1 MALIGFNNQA
11 LSSFDTPR
19 NLFWSLS
26 NTGTTKTCV
35 LTSVGIHGGK
45 QVYGVAFNSLLNG
58 TPTSTYQNLSVAT
71 STVINVDRAHNGAT
85 FALLFNDHS
94 SSLFTCLTARG
105 MGTVQSLTANGFD
118 TSFPEIRRLVT
129 LGYL

>member
-11 LSSFDTPR
+11 LSSFDTPK

-35 LTSVGIHGGK
+35 LTSVGVHGGK
-45 QVYGVAFNSLLNG
+45 QIYGVAFNSLLNG
-58 TPTSTYQNLSVAT
+58 TPTAAYQNLSVAT
-71 STVINVDRAHNGAT
+71 GTVINVDKAHNGAT

-94 SSLFTCLTARG
+94 SSLFTCLTGRG

-118 TSFPEIRRLVT
+118 TSFPEIRRLVA

>member
-11 LSSFDTPR
+11 LSSFDTPK

-26 NTGTTKTCV
+26 NSGTTKTCE

-45 QVYGVAFNSLLNG
+45 QVYGVAFNSLTGANTALF
-58 TPTSTYQNLSVAT
+58 QNLSVAT
-71 STVINVDRAHNGAT
+71 GTVIRVDRAHNNTT
-85 FALLFNDHS
+85 FAVLFNDHS
-94 SSLFTCLTARG
+94 SSLFTCLTASG

-129 LGYL
+129 LGYI

>member
-11 LSSFDTPR
+11 LSSFDTPK

-35 LTSVGIHGGK
+35 LTSVGVHGGK
-45 QVYGVAFNSLLNG
+45 QVYGVAFNTLNG
-58 TPTSTYQNLSVAT
+58 TPSTSFQNLSVAT
-71 STVINVDRAHNGAT
+71 GTVINVDRAHDGAT

-94 SSLFTCLTARG
+94 SSLFTCLTSRG
-105 MGTVQSLTANGFD
+105 MGIVQSLTANGFD
-118 TSFPEIRRLVT
+118 TSFPEIRRLVA

>member
-11 LSSFDTPR
+11 LSSFDSPK

-35 LTSVGIHGGK
+35 LTSVGVHGGK
-45 QVYGVAFNSLLNG
+45 QIYGVAFNSLTGAN
-58 TPTSTYQNLSVAT
+58 TAAFQNLSVAT
-71 STVINVDRAHNGAT
+71 GTVINVDRAHNGKT
-85 FALLFNDHS
+85 FAVLFTDHS
-94 SSLFTCLTARG
+94 SSLFTCLTASG
-105 MGTVQSLTANGFD
+105 MGTVQSLTVNGFD
-118 TSFPEIRRLVT
+118 TSYPEIRRLVT

>member
-26 NTGTTKTCV
+26 NTGTTKTV
-35 LTSVGIHGGK
+35 ALTSVGVHQGK
-45 QVYGVAFNSLLNG
+45 QVLGVAFNSLSSG
-58 TPTSTYQNLSVAT
+58 TAASSFQNLSVAT
-71 STVINVDRAHNGAT
+71 GTVINVDKAHNGQR
-85 FALLFNDHS
+85 FAVLFTDHS
-94 SSLFTCLTARG
+94 SSLFTCVTASG

-118 TSFPEIRRLVT
+118 TSYPEIRRLVT
-129 LGYL
+129 LGYI

>member
-26 NTGTTKTCV
+26 NTGTTKTCE
-35 LTSVGIHGGK
+35 LTSVGIHQGK
-45 QVYGVAFNSLLNG
+45 QVLGVAFNSLNG
-58 TPTSTYQNLSVAT
+58 TATTSYQNLSVAT
-71 STVINVDRAHNGAT
+71 GTVIRVDRAHNGAT
-85 FALLFNDHS
+85 FALLFTNHS
-94 SSLFTCLTARG
+94 SSLFTCVTASG

-118 TSFPEIRRLVT
+118 TSYPEIRRLVT
-129 LGYL
+129 LGYM

>member
-26 NTGTTKTCV
+26 NTGTTKTVV
-35 LTSVGIHGGK
+35 LTSVGVHQSK
-45 QVYGVAFNSLLNG
+45 QIYGVAFNSLTG
-58 TPTSTYQNLSVAT
+58 TAASSFQNLSVAT
-71 STVINVDRAHNGAT
+71 GTVINVDKAHNGQK
-85 FALLFNDHS
+85 FAVLFTDHT
-94 SSLFTCLTARG
+94 SSLFTCVTASG

>member
-11 LSSFDTPR
+11 LSSFDSPK

-35 LTSVGIHGGK
+35 LTSVGVHGSK
-45 QVYGVAFNSLLNG
+45 QIYGVAFNSLTG
-58 TPTSTYQNLSVAT
+58 APTTLFQNLSVAT
-71 STVINVDRAHNGAT
+71 GTVINVDKAHNGTT
-85 FALLFNDHS
+85 FAVLFADHS
-94 SSLFTCLTARG
+94 SSLFTCVTASG

-118 TSFPEIRRLVT
+118 SSFPEIRRLVT
-129 LGYL
+129 LGYI